1 MGWNPAKQ
9 CRQKSTDTP
18 NTTAGSLAL
27 CYNIPSQREDLA
39 VLNYSGYGDDGGDD
53 EFDECDA
60 DGDDEQEEV
69 SPLAMSWRC
78 R

>member
-1 MGWNPAKQ
+1 M
-9 CRQKSTDTP
+9 
-18 NTTAGSLAL
+18 
-27 CYNIPSQREDLA
+27 
-39 VLNYSGYGDDGGDD
+39 LNYSGYGDDGGDD